1 MKQTALFPS
10 SSSHCVKLQNLPFCQ
25 PKPRRPPICKKLSG
39 NGSSSSSTSQNQE
52 LLSSAQLP
60 QFSSSEVTSRTGE
73 DGLVGGQP
81 WPVQPCR
88 RILYAWRGG
97 WAKHHSKLD
106 GLTSTSLIPKKG
118 HSRKGKV
125 WPGRVATYFVF
136 HFPDF
141 QVPARGSPTRSL
153 EDNPSL
159 LATVSA
165 SATAYSAKPPAGPQ
179 GESLQQVSQR
189 PRSTQT
195 YLTNSFDVECSN
207 ATSKES
213 QCWVTWPKLLLG
225 LRIWIW
231 LLSSYWMHHSCNA
244 FLFHRYQR
252 RLNTPFDSKKM

>member
-97 WAKHHSKLD
+97 WAKHHSKFD

-125 WPGRVATYFVF
+125 WPGRSDIFFVS
-136 HFPDF
+136 FPDF

-195 YLTNSFDVECSN
+195 YLTYSYGGMLKCNFKRITMLSDLAKTLVGFENLNLTVAFILNASFM
-207 ATSKES
+207 
-213 QCWVTWPKLLLG
+213 QCFSLPQVPK
-225 LRIWIW
+225 
-231 LLSSYWMHHSCNA
+231 A
-244 FLFHRYQR
+244 FKY
-252 RLNTPFDSKKM
+252 SI